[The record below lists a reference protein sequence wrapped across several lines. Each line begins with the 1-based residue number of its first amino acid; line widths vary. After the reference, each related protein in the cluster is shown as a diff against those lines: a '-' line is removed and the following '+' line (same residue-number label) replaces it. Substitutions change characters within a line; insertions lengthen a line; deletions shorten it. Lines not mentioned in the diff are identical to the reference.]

1 MFLLSVDF
9 LFTVPVGLF
18 CRLTDFLLSAI
29 LLSWYLIRAFTT
41 SCSVVFLILLM
52 SVLKASSA
60 LTRARALYCNVF
72 GHVPIWEC
80 LFRVVRASSDC
91 SIILSSDSVSLFSAL
106 ISFLVLWFVFFVRGG
121 SASVLPLVFL
131 LFSVFWR
138 SLAWFRVRFRKVAFF
153 FIVCF
158 VGSIDIYFANVKKVI
173 VVINLLTDANTE
185 LNNFL

>member
-1 MFLLSVDF
+1 MSVDF

-18 CRLTDFLLSAI
+18 CRLNDFLLSAI

-60 LTRARALYCNVF
+60 LMRARALYCNVF
-72 GHVPIWEC
+72 GQVPLWEG
-80 LFRVVRASSDC
+80 LFKAFRQCFTVAA
-91 SIILSSDSVSLFSAL
+91 FSAL

-121 SASVLPLVFL
+121 SASVLLLVFL

-138 SLAWFRVRFRKVAFF
+138 SLVWFVVRLRKVAFF
-153 FIVCF
+153 FVVCF

-173 VVINLLTDANTE
+173 VGGCWYGMEA
-185 LNNFL
+185 FFC